1 MLQPTNSQM
10 TRKYCVILITNHSFL
25 KNDISRNQDQSAN
38 DSQAVGRIKFIAC
51 IIWSECFDQFTI
63 KSWFPLATEE
73 GGNQSHLY
81 FSHNLGFFQ
90 LNTDI
95 KNLSYQDSLVSSP
108 VLHTVKCQPHWF
120 WWQNSHS
127 FSLMSENWF
136 VLTHW
141 GTINYLPISLRDHF
155 KRIYLRCCSLRISYL
170 EACDTSYSSLCLNTF
185 HSISSCFYSRE
196 EMDRSLQLAMLSECV
211 RPKGS

>member
-1 MLQPTNSQM
+1 M

-38 DSQAVGRIKFIAC
+38 DSLAVGRIKFIAC

-95 KNLSYQDSLVSSP
+95 KNLSYLDRALSLALCYTQWNASP
-108 VLHTVKCQPHWF
+108 TDFGDKIPIHLASCQRIDLYWHTGEQLIIYPSAW
-120 WWQNSHS
+120 
-127 FSLMSENWF
+127 E
-136 VLTHW
+136 
-141 GTINYLPISLRDHF
+141 TIS
-155 KRIYLRCCSLRISYL
+155 
-170 EACDTSYSSLCLNTF
+170 
-185 HSISSCFYSRE
+185 
-196 EMDRSLQLAMLSECV
+196 
-211 RPKGS
+211 KGFI

>member
-1 MLQPTNSQM
+1 M

-25 KNDISRNQDQSAN
+25 KNDILRNQDQSAD
-38 DSQAVGRIKFIAC
+38 DSLTVERIKFVAC

-73 GGNQSHLY
+73 GGNQSHLC
-81 FSHNLGFFQ
+81 FSHNLFFSVKYWHQ
-90 LNTDI
+90 KLVI
-95 KNLSYQDSLVSSP
+95 QRQSLVSGT

-120 WWQNSHS
+120 WRQNSHS
-127 FSLMSENWF
+127 FSLMSEDWF
-136 VLTHW
+136 LLTHW
-141 GTINYLPISLRDHF
+141 GAINYLPISLRDHF
-155 KRIYLRCCSLRISYL
+155 KSIYLRCCSLRISYL
-170 EACDTSYSSLCLNTF
+170 EASDTSYSSLCLNTF

-196 EMDRSLQLAMLSECV
+196 EMDRSLQLATLSECV